1 MARYRSYP
9 ADSVIAQLRREPWRF
24 SLEQCVRLLELSGV
38 SPELRGERGLT
49 FAPAEI
55 GRLQG
60 ARVQVRSLGLGGA
73 DGVLPYGVLEALP
86 QAAQDFLSLFEQR
99 LIEHDCRSRSAY
111 RLATPYARREQ
122 AAGGELMQA
131 LCGFLTTLRP
141 AQVPLSL
148 IQSGL
153 LANRRRSAAGF
164 VALAAAMMNISV
176 SVEEFAG
183 RWQVLPADA
192 QSRTGCRLGRNSV
205 AGRHAWHQHAGI
217 RLHLIASSAA
227 QWRTFLPGGEGFTT
241 LSFAGRLWF
250 GAAISLELVMRGT
263 LTLDTHLSRARPP
276 RLGRTAQLQGRKA
289 SPCCCRLFFRED
301 EHGFK
306 SVSTTTEP
314 ELLSRAG
321 AGG

>member
-1 MARYRSYP
+1 MARYRSHP
-9 ADSVIAQLRREPWRF
+9 ADSVIDQLQREPWRF
-24 SLEQCVRLLELSGV
+24 SLEQCVRLLELNGV
-38 SPELRGERGLT
+38 SPELRGELGLT

-60 ARVQVRSLGLGGA
+60 ARVPVRSLGLGGA
-73 DGVLPYGVLEALP
+73 DGVLPYDWLEALP

-99 LIEHDCRSRSAY
+99 MIEHDCRSRSVY

-122 AAGGELMQA
+122 APGGELMQA
-131 LCGFLTTLRP
+131 LSGFLTTARP

-164 VALAAAMMNISV
+164 VALVAAMMNITV
-176 SVEEFAG
+176 SVEEFVG
-183 RWQVLPADA
+183 RWQTLPVDA
-192 QSRTGCRLGRNSV
+192 QGRTGCRLGRNSV

-217 RLHLIASSAA
+217 RIHLVASSAA
-227 QWRTFLPGGEGFTT
+227 QWRTFLPAGEGFIT
-241 LSFAGRLWF
+241 LSLIGHLWF

-263 LTLDTHLSRARPP
+263 LTLDTHLSRAQPP
-276 RLGRTAQLQGRKA
+276 RLGRTAQLQGRQA
-289 SPCCCRLFFRED
+289 LPRCCRLFFRED

-306 SVSTTTEP
+306 SISTTTEP